1 MTARPAFELADVFRR
16 HGETYAQLN
25 AGHLGRVER
34 RVSAAIAACRT
45 AALGGHV
52 ERCDDCG
59 LTRIAYNSCRNRH
72 CPKCQGAA
80 RVKWLAAR
88 QAELLPVPYFHVVFT
103 LPSAAAEI
111 AFQNKRTVYGLLM
124 RAAAQALS
132 VLAAK
137 RLGARIGLIAV
148 LHTWGQTLTHHPHVH
163 CLVPGGGV
171 ALDNRR
177 WVEAKPNFLLSVHAL
192 SKAFRRLFLDGLKAE
207 SEKGEL
213 SFFGELARLAEPEA
227 FKARMRALRQSPFVV
242 YAKPPFGGPARVL
255 AYLAPTPIARR
266 SPIRGLS
273 PSTTMKWRS
282 STRIIAAAA
291 AAASCASPR
300 TSSSDVF
307 SSTSYPTACIA
318 FVTTVSSPKASAA
331 KSSHMCE
338 TCSTSRPSRRS
349 RSIRRRRR
357 AATQKPTPFATPSCA
372 AQIAGASCAAL
383 KPSRPGP
390 PAPFAATR
398 HDNNAPAAPRMRS
411 SQFSQLG
418 HPSRGAS
425 LRPLALKLIFE
436 AVRAPTT
443 PTSSHSRP
451 WFSFILA
458 IVGLNDFAEPVRG
471 PLVRH
476 MASDRQRASPI
487 APHPDRGFVQ
497 SGLCE
502 VAIRD
507 AQPAPQRPHITL
519 QILTAS
525 S

>member
-34 RVSAAIAACRT
+34 RVSAAIAAYRT
-45 AALGGHV
+45 AALSGHV

-171 ALDNRR
+171 ALVNRR

-242 YAKPPFGGPARVL
+242 YAKRRRSADPRACSPISPA
-255 AYLAPTPIARR
+255 TPIARR
-266 SPIRGLS
+266 SPIRG
-273 PSTTMKWRS
+273 
-282 STRIIAAAA
+282 AV
-291 AAASCASPR
+291 
-300 TSSSDVF
+300 DDNEV
-307 SSTSYPTACIA
+307 A
-318 FVTTVSSPKASAA
+318 FVYKDY
-331 KSSHMCE
+331 
-338 TCSTSRPSRRS
+338 RRGGRS
-349 RSIRRRRR
+349 RIMRLAPHEFIRRFLLHVLPDGLHRIRHYGFLAKGERGEKLRICARPAPRRVQ
-357 AATQKPTPFATPSCA
+357 A
-372 AQIAGASCAAL
+372 AGA
-383 KPSRPGP
+383 G
-390 PAPFAATR
+390 
-398 HDNNAPAAPRMRS
+398 RS
-411 SQFSQLG
+411 
-418 HPSRGAS
+418 
-425 LRPLALKLIFE
+425 
-436 AVRAPTT
+436 
-443 PTSSHSRP
+443 
-451 WFSFILA
+451 
-458 IVGLNDFAEPVRG
+458 
-471 PLVRH
+471 
-476 MASDRQRASPI
+476 
-487 APHPDRGFVQ
+487 
-497 SGLCE
+497 
-502 VAIRD
+502 
-507 AQPAPQRPHITL
+507 
-519 QILTAS
+519 
-525 S
+525 